1 MTNANDNFKLH
12 RRNDRDT
19 SIHAANAIAPCISEI
34 KSAVLEFAA
43 ARGEP
48 GFTDDELNAHFSSTS
63 STYRS
68 RRAELVAEG
77 WIVDS
82 GLRFAKQG
90 VHKARRAIIW
100 QYWGFSKKEVSA

>member
-19 SIHAANAIAPCISEI
+19 SIHAANEIAPSIGEI
-34 KSAVLEFAA
+34 KGAVLQFAA
-43 ARGEP
+43 DRGAN
-48 GFTDDELNAHFSSTS
+48 GFTDDELNAHFYSTS

-68 RRAELVAEG
+68 RRAELVADG

-100 QYWGFSKKEVSA
+100 QYWGFAQKEVSA